1 MAGRTR
7 RARSR
12 TTAAKR
18 KSATVKKLS
27 PEQPAAR
34 DEGPRLIPLN
44 AAAKDSGLARIE
56 YYLGLADKAL
66 GHPAGRPEA
75 AVLAADSPRPE
86 VPSRSEL
93 PPPHDATLLP
103 IPESPK
109 LATPKPPLSPSR
121 PYPPRLAVPR
131 PPKGSSFPKPPKLS
145 LPKPPKRV
153 R

>member
-1 MAGRTR
+1 MPFRFLYNACMAGRK
-7 RARSR
+7 RSSR
-12 TTAAKR
+12 GRMTSGKR

-66 GHPAGRPEA
+66 GHPAGRPPEA
-75 AVLAADSPRPE
+75 AVFSADNPRAE

-93 PPPHDATLLP
+93 
-103 IPESPK
+103 ISSPK
-109 LATPKPPLSPSR
+109 L
-121 PYPPRLAVPR
+121 
-131 PPKGSSFPKPPKLS
+131 
-145 LPKPPKRV
+145 PKRGN
-153 R
+153 